1 MKTLKALAVLFLLT
15 LTINAQTFTA
25 SGDNRNQATFESN
38 APLEDIVGV
47 SNEVEAVAMIN
58 PADLSHA
65 MGKVSVNLNVL
76 KSGIDL
82 RDEHIRS
89 EMWLNTAKFPNAE
102 FKLKSISGASS
113 LADSKPTS
121 VKLHGSFTVHGV
133 SKDVVA
139 NAKLTYFKES
149 AKTKGKMAGN
159 LLKVKANFE
168 IKLGDYGVMIPK
180 MVVGKLDQNIK
191 VSVAFIATDAGS
203 KMEGNPCGPNPCSP
217 DMHKAMDHKMMKGA
231 CNPCS
236 PK

>member
-1 MKTLKALAVLFLLT
+1 MKTLKTIAVLFLLAIT
-15 LTINAQTFTA
+15 LNAQTFTA

-47 SNEVEAVAMIN
+47 SNDLNAVAMIN
-58 PADLSHA
+58 PTDLSHA

-76 KSGIDL
+76 KTGIDL
-82 RDEHIRS
+82 RDEHLRGK
-89 EMWLNTAKFPNAE
+89 MWLNTAKFPNAE

-121 VKLHGSFTVHGV
+121 VKLHGTFTVHGV
-133 SKDVVA
+133 SKEVVA